1 MMSDSGQDEKTLPQA
16 DKNGTSQVAVPLEAT
31 EASEQALLRRLLRK
45 TDLLV
50 MPGLCL
56 AYFTNTLDRSNL
68 GNAKTDTIVEDLHLG
83 ANEFSLM
90 LVVFYIPYALL
101 NIPWS
106 LLAKKFN
113 PAVIIPLAVCL
124 WGIVT
129 IASVASKNGRHLMAC
144 RVLVGAIEAS
154 YKPCEV
160 YYLSLFYTRKE
171 MSFRVGMVG
180 QFGFIAGAV
189 SGLISW
195 GVFQWN
201 GSLRGWQYL
210 FIIEGAITV
219 VVAAWLFV
227 WAPRSPQ
234 KCRFFSAEEKALA
247 QARLELDSQDQDKY
261 FRWDEAIEQ
270 LKMWQTWVFAF
281 MALLYGIGVA
291 SSSNF
296 LPTMV
301 KRLTKNTV
309 QANLYTVGPNLVA
322 SAVQLTITWL
332 SDRYQQ
338 RAYFSCGSVVV
349 SILGWILLGTLDLVK
364 SPKAGYF
371 LTYLVPCVTFIPSN
385 LVPVW
390 LSSNT
395 PTTTG
400 RAVSLG
406 LNYTFMNLAGVLS
419 SVSFRDNEAPV
430 HQTALILAGA
440 TQAGFA
446 VTALAMRYYY
456 VQMNNKLDKGLIPY
470 APGMSRRPEYRYAV

>member
-1 MMSDSGQDEKTLPQA
+1 
-16 DKNGTSQVAVPLEAT
+16 
-31 EASEQALLRRLLRK
+31 
-45 TDLLV
+45 
-50 MPGLCL
+50 
-56 AYFTNTLDRSNL
+56 
-68 GNAKTDTIVEDLHLG
+68 
-83 ANEFSLM
+83 
-90 LVVFYIPYALL
+90 
-101 NIPWS
+101 
-106 LLAKKFN
+106 
-113 PAVIIPLAVCL
+113 
-124 WGIVT
+124 
-129 IASVASKNGRHLMAC
+129 
-144 RVLVGAIEAS
+144 
-154 YKPCEV
+154 
-160 YYLSLFYTRKE
+160 
-171 MSFRVGMVG
+171 
-180 QFGFIAGAV
+180 
-189 SGLISW
+189 
-195 GVFQWN
+195 
-201 GSLRGWQYL
+201 
-210 FIIEGAITV
+210 
-219 VVAAWLFV
+219 
-227 WAPRSPQ
+227 
-234 KCRFFSAEEKALA
+234 
-247 QARLELDSQDQDKY
+247 
-261 FRWDEAIEQ
+261 
-270 LKMWQTWVFAF
+270 
-281 MALLYGIGVA
+281 
-291 SSSNF
+291 
-296 LPTMV
+296 MV

-349 SILGWILLGTLDLVK
+349 SILGWILLGTLNLVK

-430 HQTALILAGA
+430 HKTALILAGA

-456 VQMNNKLDKGLIPY
+456 VQMNNKLDKGVIPY